1 VIEREFGLQLPAEMS
16 VQVLEE
22 NLATLYF
29 VLPKHPDLSE
39 AELSDRELEAVA
51 GGIAPITTLPSS
63 PLCISSTSLQL
74 LLLMI
79 NSNNFC
85 YYLELPGYQ

>member
-63 PLCISSTSLQL
+63 PLCISSTFTT
-74 LLLMI
+74 I
-79 NSNNFC
+79 TAAND
-85 YYLELPGYQ
+85 